1 MALQVAPWCEVV
13 CGPRLA
19 RRTCHNFL
27 GRVSVLVLRL
37 PDQSERV
44 VTYCPEYG
52 DGDGR
57 QRVGELMQEMT
68 PMLRPGEVLHVTER
82 VVR

>member
-1 MALQVAPWCEVV
+1 MTTRPQMSTLD
-13 CGPRLA
+13 LA
-19 RRTCHNFL
+19 ARILDDSRASDIEL
-27 GRVSVLVLRL
+27 RISVLMLRL

-44 VTYCPEYG
+44 VVYYPEYG

-57 QRVGELMQEMT
+57 QRIADLMEELT
-68 PMLRPGEVLHVTER
+68 PMLHPGEVLHVTER

>member
-1 MALQVAPWCEVV
+1 MTSLDLAARILDDSRASDIEL
-13 CGPRLA
+13 RL
-19 RRTCHNFL
+19 
-27 GRVSVLVLRL
+27 SVLMLRL

-44 VTYCPEYG
+44 VTYYPEYG

-57 QRVGELMQEMT
+57 QRVGELMEEMT
-68 PMLRPGEVLHVTER
+68 PLLRPGEVLHVTER

>member
-1 MALQVAPWCEVV
+1 MLDLAERILDDSRTAGAEV
-13 CGPRLA
+13 
-19 RRTCHNFL
+19 
-27 GRVSVLVLRL
+27 RVSVLMLRL